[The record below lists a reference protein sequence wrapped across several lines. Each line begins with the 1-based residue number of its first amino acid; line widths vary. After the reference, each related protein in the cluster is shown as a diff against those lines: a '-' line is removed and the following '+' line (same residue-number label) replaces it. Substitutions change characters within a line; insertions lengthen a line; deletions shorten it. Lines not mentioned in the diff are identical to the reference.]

1 MFLPQRFSILI
12 CLYAES
18 IYSILDSMDQQKQ
31 NYSKKLFSV
40 PIYFRSK
47 EEHRKYFEAKWHK
60 YLEERSRHHQQFDT
74 EITEKDKKKW
84 DLEFKHSHFHFW
96 KYSEIIGYVE
106 FRKRENAVYAFVILA
121 ETDKFAP
128 IINKKTFR
136 IFEELKPLK
145 ITLKDKLNEQ
155 ITKEIYES
163 LIYINNSSMRF
174 QQYFI
179 DTSEIDNFVHLINFH
194 EI

>member
-1 MFLPQRFSILI
+1 
-12 CLYAES
+12 
-18 IYSILDSMDQQKQ
+18 MDNKNQSH
-31 NYSKKLFSV
+31 SKKLFSV

-47 EEHRKYFEAKWHK
+47 EEHRKYFETKWRK
-60 YLEERSRHHQQFDT
+60 YLQERIRHHQQFST

-84 DLEFKHSHFHFW
+84 DLEFKHTHFHFW

-106 FRKRENAVYAFVILA
+106 FRKRENAIYAFVILA
-121 ETDKFAP
+121 ESDKFAP

-136 IFEELKPLK
+136 IFEELKPIK
-145 ITLKDKLNEQ
+145 ISLREKLNDRVIKDIYETLKN
-155 ITKEIYES
+155 
-163 LIYINNSSMRF
+163 INNSSSRF

-179 DTSEIDNFVHLINFH
+179 DTSEIDNFVHLIDFH